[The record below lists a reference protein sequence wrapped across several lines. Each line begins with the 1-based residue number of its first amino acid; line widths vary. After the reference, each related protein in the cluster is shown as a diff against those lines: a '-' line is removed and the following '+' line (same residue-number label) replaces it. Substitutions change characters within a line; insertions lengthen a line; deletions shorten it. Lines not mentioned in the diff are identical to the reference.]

1 MQAVDF
7 RAPSTLQ
14 PDRSREHTIGWIK
27 TALLI
32 GLGAYF
38 VYNIVSGNLANYINA
53 RFAWLSYIAAGIF
66 LLLGLHSLYMQTRGQ
81 TARSVRHQPVSTLT
95 LIVTAMPL
103 ILGTLVPSQPLGI
116 EAIGGSISTMSGAIG
131 GSGGASAFTVAPEQ
145 RNVLDWLRAF
155 NNAGDY
161 SELNG
166 LPADVIGFIYTEPTF
181 GEGQFMVARFTVSCC
196 VADASAIG
204 LPVAW
209 ADAASLPQGEWVRV
223 RGTMQVGEFRED
235 TMPVLQAESIEM
247 VEQPKHPYL
256 YP

>member
-1 MQAVDF
+1 MQAVEF
-7 RAPSTLQ
+7 RAPSTLK
-14 PDRSREHTIGWIK
+14 PDRSREHMIGWVK

-32 GLGAYF
+32 GLGLYF

-53 RFAWLSYIAAGIF
+53 RFAWLSYVAAGIF
-66 LLLGLHSLYMQTRGQ
+66 LLLGLHSLYIQTRGE
-81 TARSVRHQPVSTLT
+81 TARSIRHQPVSTLT
-95 LIVTAMPL
+95 LFITSIPL

-116 EAIGGSISTMSGAIG
+116 EAINGSISTMSGAIG
-131 GSGGASAFTVAPEQ
+131 GPGPSAFTIPPEQ

-155 NNAGDY
+155 NSAGDY
-161 SELNG
+161 NELNG
-166 LPADVIGFIYTEPTF
+166 LPADVIGFVYVEPTF
-181 GEGQFMVARFTVSCC
+181 GEDQFMVARFTVSCC

-209 ADAASLPQGEWVRV
+209 AEAASLPQGEWVRV
-223 RGTMQVGEFRED
+223 RGALQVGEFRGD
-235 TMPVLQAESIEM
+235 VMPILQAESIEI